1 MAASWWNAWKMWRHA
16 PSRRL
21 SNFWDEGAPAT
32 RARIYRGWGTQ
43 LASLDHAVRADLGFQ
58 WKHILTGG
66 EGVVISFLGANQYR
80 HFKML

>member
-1 MAASWWNAWKMWRHA
+1 MWRHA

-66 EGVVISFLGANQYR
+66 RGGRYFIFWVPTSIGISRCCNLLFMYHG
-80 HFKML
+80 